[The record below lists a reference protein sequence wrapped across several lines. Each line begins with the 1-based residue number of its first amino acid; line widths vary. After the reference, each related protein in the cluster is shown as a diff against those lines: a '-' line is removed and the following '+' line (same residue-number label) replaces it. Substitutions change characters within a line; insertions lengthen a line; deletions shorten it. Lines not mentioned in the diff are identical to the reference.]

1 MTLTD
6 KEYLLLEDILVAN
19 ECTII
24 DNWDSREPH
33 EWPESE
39 RFEIVQDQ
47 GYGMDWKFIK
57 AFPTERALLDWLIK
71 KTLK

>member
-1 MTLTD
+1 MALTD
-6 KEYLLLEDILVAN
+6 KEYLLLEDILVAT

-33 EWPESE
+33 EWPEAE
-39 RFEIVQDQ
+39 RFEIVKDQ